1 MTIKLVSQDLLY
13 FVLISFIF
21 KSWDTDMEFVTSAF
35 SYMYTLCPSFIPLF
49 PFFIMRKVEQQMNSA
64 LRNRKNFSSGNTTVI
79 QNDDNTADIFLHG
92 NCIGYVDYSGKIA
105 PTSGTLKI
113 SDAGWQTVTTKS
125 RLNALC
131 DEFAY
136 GCYVFQKNFDWF
148 LGDVDG
154 NVRPFPTEEF
164 VTV

>member
-1 MTIKLVSQDLLY
+1 MTIKLLSQDLFT

-35 SYMYTLCPSFIPLF
+35 SYMYTLCPFLFLLF
-49 PFFIMRKVEQQMNSA
+49 PFKTMRKIEQQMNEA
-64 LRNRKNFSSGNTTVI
+64 ILNRKDFFKGNTSVENYITETGAREAIVK
-79 QNDDNTADIFLHG
+79 LHG
-92 NCIGYVDYSGKIA
+92 NHIA
-105 PTSGTLKI
+105 TVGDTLQI
-113 SDAGWQTVTTKS
+113 CDAGWQTVTTKS

-131 DEFAY
+131 NEFAE
-136 GCYVFQKNFDWF
+136 GCYVFQRNFDWF

-154 NVRPFPTEEF
+154 NVLPFPTEEF

>member
-21 KSWDTDMEFVTSAF
+21 KSWDTDIFEVHRILDLYVYPLS
-35 SYMYTLCPSFIPLF
+35 LFIPF
-49 PFFIMRKVEQQMNSA
+49 IPFQTMRKVEQQMNEA
-64 LRNRKNFSSGNTTVI
+64 ILYRKDFFKGNTSVENYITETGAREAIVK
-79 QNDDNTADIFLHG
+79 LHG
-92 NCIGYVDYSGKIA
+92 NHIA
-105 PTSGTLKI
+105 TVGDTLQI
-113 SDAGWQTVTTKS
+113 CDAGWQTVTTKS

-131 DEFAY
+131 NEFAE
-136 GCYVFQKNFDWF
+136 GCYVFQRNFDWF

>member
-21 KSWDTDMEFVTSAF
+21 KSWDTDIFEVHRILDLYVHPLS
-35 SYMYTLCPSFIPLF
+35 LFIPF
-49 PFFIMRKVEQQMNSA
+49 IPFQTMRKIEQQMNEA
-64 LRNRKNFSSGNTTVI
+64 ILNRKDFFKGNTSVENYITETGAREAVVK
-79 QNDDNTADIFLHG
+79 LHG
-92 NCIGYVDYSGKIA
+92 NHIA
-105 PTSGTLKI
+105 TVGDTLQI
-113 SDAGWQTVTTKS
+113 CDAGWQTVTTKS

-131 DEFAY
+131 NEFAE
-136 GCYVFQKNFDWF
+136 GCYVFQRNFDWF

>member
-21 KSWDTDMEFVTSAF
+21 KSWDTDIFEVHRILDLYVYPLS
-35 SYMYTLCPSFIPLF
+35 LFIPF
-49 PFFIMRKVEQQMNSA
+49 IPFQIMRKIEQQMNEA
-64 LRNRKNFSSGNTTVI
+64 ILNRKDFFKGNTSVENYVNNITGAREAVVK
-79 QNDDNTADIFLHG
+79 LHG
-92 NCIGYVDYSGKIA
+92 NHIA
-105 PTSGTLKI
+105 TVGETLQI
-113 SDAGWQTVTTKS
+113 CDAGWQTVTTKS

-148 LGDVDG
+148 LGDADG
-154 NVRPFPTEEF
+154 NKRPFPTEEF

>member
-1 MTIKLVSQDLLY
+1 MTIKLLSQDLLQ

-35 SYMYTLCPSFIPLF
+35 SYMYTLCPFSFLLF
-49 PFFIMRKVEQQMNSA
+49 PFFIMRKVEQQMNEA
-64 LRNRKNFSSGNTTVI
+64 ILNRKDFFKGNTSV
-79 QNDDNTADIFLHG
+79 QNYTTETGAREAVVHLHG
-92 NCIGYVDYSGKIA
+92 NHIA
-105 PTSGTLKI
+105 TVGDTLQI

-125 RLNALC
+125 RLNALLN
-131 DEFAY
+131 EFAE

-148 LGDVDG
+148 LGDADG
-154 NVRPFPTEEF
+154 NVLPFPTEEF

>member
-35 SYMYTLCPSFIPLF
+35 SYMYTLCPFLFLLF
-49 PFFIMRKVEQQMNSA
+49 PFKTMRKIEQQMNEA
-64 LRNRKNFSSGNTTVI
+64 ILNRKDFFKGNTSVENYVDLRTGAMEAIVK
-79 QNDDNTADIFLHG
+79 LHG
-92 NCIGYVDYSGKIA
+92 NHIA
-105 PTSGTLKI
+105 TVGDTLQI
-113 SDAGWQTVTTKS
+113 CDAGWQTVTTKS
-125 RLNALC
+125 RLNALL
-131 DEFAY
+131 DEFAE

-148 LGDVDG
+148 LGDADG
-154 NVRPFPTEEF
+154 NVLPFPTEEF

>member
-1 MTIKLVSQDLLY
+1 MTIKLLSQDLLQ

-35 SYMYTLCPSFIPLF
+35 SYMYTLCPFLFLLF
-49 PFFIMRKVEQQMNSA
+49 PFKTMRKIEQQMNEA
-64 LRNRKNFSSGNTTVI
+64 ILNRKDFFKGNTSVKHYTTETGAREAVVH
-79 QNDDNTADIFLHG
+79 LHG
-92 NCIGYVDYSGKIA
+92 NHIA
-105 PTSGTLKI
+105 TVGDTLQI
-113 SDAGWQTVTTKS
+113 CDAGWQTVTTKS

-131 DEFAY
+131 NEFAE

-148 LGDVDG
+148 LGDADG
-154 NVRPFPTEEF
+154 NVLPFPTEEF

>member
-1 MTIKLVSQDLLY
+1 MTIKLLSQDLLQ

-35 SYMYTLCPSFIPLF
+35 SYMYTLCPFSFLLF
-49 PFFIMRKVEQQMNSA
+49 PFFIMRKVEQQMNEA
-64 LRNRKNFSSGNTTVI
+64 ILNRKDFFKGNTSVENYITETGTREAIVK
-79 QNDDNTADIFLHG
+79 LHG
-92 NCIGYVDYSGKIA
+92 NHIA
-105 PTSGTLKI
+105 TVGDTLQI
-113 SDAGWQTVTTKS
+113 CDAGWQTVTTKS

-131 DEFAY
+131 NEFAE
-136 GCYVFQKNFDWF
+136 GCYVFQRNFDWF

-154 NVRPFPTEEF
+154 NVLPFPTEEF

>member
-1 MTIKLVSQDLLY
+1 MTVELVSQDLLY

-49 PFFIMRKVEQQMNSA
+49 PFFIMRKVEQQMNEA
-64 LRNRKNFSSGNTTVI
+64 ILNRKDFFKGNTSVENYITETGAREAIVK
-79 QNDDNTADIFLHG
+79 LHG
-92 NCIGYVDYSGKIA
+92 NHIA
-105 PTSGTLKI
+105 TVGDTLQI

-125 RLNALC
+125 RLNALLN
-131 DEFAY
+131 EFAE
-136 GCYVFQKNFDWF
+136 GCYVFQKNFEWF
-148 LGDVDG
+148 LGDADG
-154 NVRPFPTEEF
+154 NVLPFPTEEF

>member
-1 MTIKLVSQDLLY
+1 MTIKLVSQDLLQ

-21 KSWDTDMEFVTSAF
+21 KSWNTDIFEVHRILDL
-35 SYMYTLCPSFIPLF
+35 YVHPLF
-49 PFFIMRKVEQQMNSA
+49 HFYSFYSLSKIMRKVEQQMNEA
-64 LRNRKNFSSGNTTVI
+64 ILYRKDFFKGNTSVENYITETGAREAVVK
-79 QNDDNTADIFLHG
+79 LHG
-92 NCIGYVDYSGKIA
+92 NHIA
-105 PTSGTLKI
+105 TVGDTLQI

-131 DEFAY
+131 NEFAE

-148 LGDVDG
+148 LGDADG

>member
-13 FVLISFIF
+13 FVLISIIF
-21 KSWDTDMEFVTSAF
+21 KSWDTDIFEVHRILDLYVYPLS
-35 SYMYTLCPSFIPLF
+35 LFIPF
-49 PFFIMRKVEQQMNSA
+49 IPFQTMRKVEQQMNEA
-64 LRNRKNFSSGNTTVI
+64 ILYRKDFFKGNTSVENYITETGAREAIVK
-79 QNDDNTADIFLHG
+79 LHG
-92 NCIGYVDYSGKIA
+92 NHIA
-105 PTSGTLKI
+105 TVGETLQI
-113 SDAGWQTVTTKS
+113 CDAGWQTVTTKS

-131 DEFAY
+131 NEFAE

-154 NVRPFPTEEF
+154 NKRPFPTEEF

>member
-1 MTIKLVSQDLLY
+1 MTVELVSHNLLQ

-35 SYMYTLCPSFIPLF
+35 SYMYTLCPFLFLLF
-49 PFFIMRKVEQQMNSA
+49 PFKTMRKIEQQMNEA
-64 LRNRKNFSSGNTTVI
+64 ILNRKDFFKGNTSVQHYTTETGAREAVVH
-79 QNDDNTADIFLHG
+79 LHG
-92 NCIGYVDYSGKIA
+92 NHIATIGD
-105 PTSGTLKI
+105 TLQI

-131 DEFAY
+131 NEFAE

-148 LGDVDG
+148 LGDADG
-154 NVRPFPTEEF
+154 NVLPFPTEEF